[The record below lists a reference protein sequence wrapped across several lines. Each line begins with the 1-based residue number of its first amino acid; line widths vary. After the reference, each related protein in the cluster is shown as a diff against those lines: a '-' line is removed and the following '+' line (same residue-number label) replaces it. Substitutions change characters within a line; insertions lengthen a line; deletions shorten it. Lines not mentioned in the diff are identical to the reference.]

1 MWNFLS
7 FFVGLISFQI
17 ELFVG
22 DLLFALH
29 FRKKDHVVWRCLGAF
44 GLELLLGLPICIL
57 CYGSDLWLIKNT
69 LYYLLLFF
77 VSLIMPFFCFREEPM
92 TLVFCAV
99 SGYLA
104 QHIGSQC
111 NQMLWAGQLASS
123 VNLQGWGFPFY
134 CGTQLVIYGAI
145 YGLIYLLFAQKTS
158 WISVSDQM
166 DRKTERN
173 LLRLSIA
180 TLLVVTILSSIRD
193 TYADES
199 FVLMAVS
206 RCFSVFCCVLL
217 LYLRSDIFEQS
228 AMEEEHEALLRLHA
242 QEKEQYEQSR
252 ENIELINVKCHDLRH
267 QIEVWEHQGGRA
279 DPQELQRMKE
289 LIGIYDSAVKTG
301 NETLDTILTERS
313 LYCEKHGIRLSC
325 IVDGSKLR
333 FLSDGDICALFG
345 NALENAIE
353 AVSKLERPEDRNI
366 SFQVRENRGM
376 LVITVDNYYAGTLRF
391 DGPLPQTTKENGGYH
406 GYGLK
411 SIRMVAEKYG
421 GEVTITADDGMFHL
435 SVLLPIPAE

>member
-1 MWNFLS
+1 M
-7 FFVGLISFQI
+7 
-17 ELFVG
+17 
-22 DLLFALH
+22 
-29 FRKKDHVVWRCLGAF
+29 
-44 GLELLLGLPICIL
+44 
-57 CYGSDLWLIKNT
+57 
-69 LYYLLLFF
+69 
-77 VSLIMPFFCFREEPM
+77 
-92 TLVFCAV
+92 
-99 SGYLA
+99 
-104 QHIGSQC
+104 
-111 NQMLWAGQLASS
+111 
-123 VNLQGWGFPFY
+123 
-134 CGTQLVIYGAI
+134 
-145 YGLIYLLFAQKTS
+145 
-158 WISVSDQM
+158 
-166 DRKTERN
+166 
-173 LLRLSIA
+173 
-180 TLLVVTILSSIRD
+180 
-193 TYADES
+193 
-199 FVLMAVS
+199 
-206 RCFSVFCCVLL
+206 
-217 LYLRSDIFEQS
+217 
-228 AMEEEHEALLRLHA
+228 
-242 QEKEQYEQSR
+242 
-252 ENIELINVKCHDLRH
+252 RH